1 MSFSGWKIF
10 TGNEIGTLLG
20 WWQFQVHMT
29 KYPDTDKSKLYFL
42 ASTVSSKML
51 RSIAREEELSFD
63 VNLDSCFSLFLL
75 CM

>member
-1 MSFSGWKIF
+1 
-10 TGNEIGTLLG
+10 
-20 WWQFQVHMT
+20 MT